1 MMKNMLRKILLVCLL
16 ALPGSIFAQ
25 SINRADLL
33 DKTWYFVA
41 LKCPD
46 NVSGGKESQ
55 YIHFYSSLKLTATN
69 SNNINYGTYIKEYK
83 DMRDNPNEKGTYSLT
98 TDEVGNVILTLK
110 RAKSGA
116 VAKYNVPMVET
127 NHLTLIRIDQEDKCN
142 ISYAVA
148 P

>member
-1 MMKNMLRKILLVCLL
+1 MLKRILFVCLL
-16 ALPGSIFAQ
+16 ALPCSLFAQ

-46 NVSGGKESQ
+46 KASSGPESQ
-55 YIHFYSSLKLTATN
+55 YIHFYSSLRLTAHN
-69 SNNINYGTYIKEYK
+69 GNNINYGTYEKTYK
-83 DMRDNPNEKGTYSLT
+83 DMRDNPNESGTYSIT

-110 RAKSGA
+110 KAKSNK

-127 NHLTLIRIDQEDKCN
+127 NHLTLIRIDEGDKCN